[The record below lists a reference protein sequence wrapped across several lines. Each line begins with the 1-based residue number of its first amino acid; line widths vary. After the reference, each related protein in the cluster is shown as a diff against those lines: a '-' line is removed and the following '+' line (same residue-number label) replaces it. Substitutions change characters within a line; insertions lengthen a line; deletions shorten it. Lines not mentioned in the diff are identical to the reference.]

1 MMKLSDLVSKMNLQV
16 VVAQFNLA
24 VDVTGGYASDLL
36 SDVLANS
43 AAGDVWVTL
52 QAHQN
57 IVAVASMKGIVGI
70 ILVSGRKPQEDTL
83 QKAAEEGIPI
93 MVTDLPA
100 FELIGALYGMGIRG
114 RAPKSPPPGGAS

>member
-1 MMKLSDLVSKMNLQV
+1 MKLSDLVDRLNLQV
-16 VVAQFNLA
+16 MVGRSKLA
-24 VDVTGGYASDLL
+24 VEVTGGYASDLL

-43 AAGDVWVTL
+43 AAGNVWITL

-83 QKAAEEGIPI
+83 QKAAEEGIPV

-100 FELIGALYGMGIRG
+100 FEVIGQLYGMGIRG
-114 RAPKSPPPGGAS
+114 RTPRSSRSGSAS

>member
-1 MMKLSDLVSKMNLQV
+1 MKLSDLVDTMNLQV
-16 VVAQFNLA
+16 MVGRSKLA
-24 VDVTGGYASDLL
+24 AEVTGGYASDLL

-43 AAGDVWVTL
+43 ASGNVWITL

-70 ILVSGRKPQEDTL
+70 VLVSSRQPHEDTL
-83 QKAAEEGIPI
+83 QKAEEEGIPI

-100 FELIGALYGMGIRG
+100 FELIGRLYGLGIQGLTRERSHSG
-114 RAPKSPPPGGAS
+114 NTL